1 VRFHYEAE
9 SAAGLCMTDYENTV
23 IEIAR
28 ERRKYF
34 DNPAYYA
41 RLIKDLLGFKDL
53 EVLLF
58 GSVVEGQCTMASDID
73 LVIISDEIPSG
84 LDERAKLLNRIND
97 ALGQYHPFE
106 LHLITTKE
114 FQWYKR
120 FIKTAIKI

>member
-1 VRFHYEAE
+1 MRFRYKAKR
-9 SAAGLCMTDYENTV
+9 AAGLFMNEYESVV
-23 IEIAR
+23 IEISR

-34 DNPAYYA
+34 EDPAYYA

-73 LVIISDEIPSG
+73 LFIVSDEVPRS

-97 ALGQYHPFE
+97 AVGYLHPFE
-106 LHLITTKE
+106 VHLITTKE
-114 FQWYKR
+114 YDWYKR
-120 FIKTAIKI
+120 FIKPSIKI

>member
-1 VRFHYEAE
+1 MNE
-9 SAAGLCMTDYENTV
+9 YENTV
-23 IEIAR
+23 IEISK

-34 DNPAYYA
+34 EDPVYYA
-41 RLIKDLLGFKDL
+41 RLIKDLVGFKDL

-73 LVIISDEIPSG
+73 LLIVSDEVPRG

-97 ALGQYHPFE
+97 ALGHLHPFE

-114 FQWYKR
+114 FEWYKR
-120 FIKTAIKI
+120 FMKTSIKI

>member
-1 VRFHYEAE
+1 MNEYEKA
-9 SAAGLCMTDYENTV
+9 V

-34 DNPAYYA
+34 EDPAYYA
-41 RLIKDLLGFKDL
+41 RVIKALLGFKDL

-73 LVIISDEIPSG
+73 LLIVSDEIPQG

-114 FQWYKR
+114 FPWYQR
-120 FIKTAIKI
+120 FMKTFIRI